1 MGRGGGSSS
10 GGGGGTTT
18 GDSGSSA
25 ASNSTTSLSSI
36 LDQRFPAT
44 HFKYILPTAMFV
56 VSAICV
62 LCFIGFIV
70 WYAWIRAKNN
80 QTKKLLRWAVIG
92 FSIFL
97 MTLYFG
103 LDVADRVLLE
113 LGEKRILMHWP
124 FMITLEALSL
134 FGDVM
139 LMTFLLVPLARELSN
154 HARIP
159 EQSTSFTILCHI
171 GLNYVLTGL
180 AIASIAAF
188 VYKLVTDQF
197 FDEDFREA
205 MAESGSKPMMIL
217 AAYTKLNV
225 AFYGLYF
232 AGAISITVIATR
244 AFMRLRRA
252 SALRRTFLICLPLL
266 CASVLVRTLGKFIY
280 AIVFKLQARA
290 QTSSTQLIHTIL
302 YGLLSVVI
310 YATILVIAGSDDW
323 ESDIG
328 PVGRNV
334 EYGPVAFTSYGETQ
348 YKAEGVDVRVQETPL
363 MGHVDQGYTYNH
375 RN

>member
-10 GGGGGTTT
+10 GGGGG
-18 GDSGSSA
+18 GGGGSSA
-25 ASNSTTSLSSI
+25 ASNTTTSLPSI
-36 LDQRFPAT
+36 LDQKFPAT

-70 WYAWIRAKNN
+70 WYAGIRAKNK

-139 LMTFLLVPLARELSN
+139 LMTFLLVPLARELSD
-154 HARIP
+154 HVKIP
-159 EQSTSFTILCHI
+159 EQSSSFTILCHK
-171 GLNYVLTGL
+171 GLNYILTGL
-180 AIASIAAF
+180 ATANIAAF
-188 VYKLVTDQF
+188 VWKLVTDRF

-232 AGAISITVIATR
+232 AGAISITVIAMR
-244 AFMRLRRA
+244 ALMRLRKA
-252 SALRRTFLICLPLL
+252 GALRRTFLICLPLL
-266 CASVLVRTLGKFIY
+266 SASVLVRTLGKFIY
-280 AIVFKLQARA
+280 AIVFKLQARV
-290 QTSSTQLIHTIL
+290 QTSSTQLIHTIF

-328 PVGRNV
+328 PVRANV
-334 EYGPVAFTSYGETQ
+334 EYGPVAYTSYGETQ
-348 YKAEGVDVRVQETPL
+348 YKTGEVNVAVQETPL